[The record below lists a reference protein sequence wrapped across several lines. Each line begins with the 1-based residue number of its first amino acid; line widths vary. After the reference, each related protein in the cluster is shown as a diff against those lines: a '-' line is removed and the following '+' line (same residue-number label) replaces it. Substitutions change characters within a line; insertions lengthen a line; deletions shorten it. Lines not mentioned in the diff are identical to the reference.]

1 MQWRYM
7 FKIRVRRSETT
18 KKGSNIY
25 KNNHIAAVHAN
36 VFFYSA
42 VVFGS
47 RHLGF
52 HSRIVT

>member
-7 FKIRVRRSETT
+7 FKIRVHRSEIT

-47 RHLGF
+47 RHL
-52 HSRIVT
+52 